1 MAQCYIMMV
10 AAKSKVQMLH
20 ERDFLAISLALSVN
34 KIAAT

>member
-1 MAQCYIMMV
+1 MAQCYNDGGRQEQGTDV
-10 AAKSKVQMLH
+10 H